1 MTWDDGIARESK
13 FGLDEMIAKIGA
25 DDKEEDDPGRKC
37 AVMLEPNRTKV
48 PEEEASRFK
57 DLLGRI
63 LKWRP
68 EERIPIKKIMNHR

>member
-1 MTWDDGIARESK
+1 
-13 FGLDEMIAKIGA
+13 MIAEIGA

-68 EERIPIKKIMNHR
+68 EERIPIKEIMNHC